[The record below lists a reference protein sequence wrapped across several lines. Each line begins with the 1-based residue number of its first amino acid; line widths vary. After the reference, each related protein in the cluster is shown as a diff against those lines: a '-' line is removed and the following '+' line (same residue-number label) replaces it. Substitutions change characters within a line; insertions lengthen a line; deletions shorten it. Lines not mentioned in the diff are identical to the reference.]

1 MINLNYAI
9 EKININNYSMFD
21 DMVFWREHGKERS
34 PSQISISEHM
44 KNELSKPDLYVYAV
58 KVDGRYVGWIS
69 CVYIAK
75 IGSRWNGHG
84 HIYVDELWVE
94 PSYRGNGFAKALL
107 KKADELKDELN
118 ATGIRLYV
126 NVNNPVAQKLYETCG
141 YVEDGRA
148 IFMEK

>member
-1 MINLNYAI
+1 
-9 EKININNYSMFD
+9 MFMLLRLMA
-21 DMVFWREHGKERS
+21 DMS
-34 PSQISISEHM
+34 
-44 KNELSKPDLYVYAV
+44 
-58 KVDGRYVGWIS
+58 VGFPVS
-69 CVYIAK
+69 T
-75 IGSRWNGHG
+75 SLRWNGHG
-84 HIYVDELWVE
+84 HVYVDELWVE

-126 NVNNPVAQKLYETCG
+126 NVNNPIAQKLYEACG

>member
-1 MINLNYAI
+1 MNYTI
-9 EKININNYSMFD
+9 EKIDENNHSLFD
-21 DMVFWREHGKERS
+21 DMVFWRENGFERE
-34 PSQISISEHM
+34 PSQESVSEQI
-44 KNELSKPDLYVYAV
+44 KKELLNPDLYVYAV

-75 IGSRWNGHG
+75 VGKWKGHG

-94 PSYRGNGFAKALL
+94 PSFRGNGFAKALL
-107 KKADELKDELN
+107 KKADELKDKLE

-126 NVNNPVAQKLYETCG
+126 NVNNSVAQNLYETCG

>member
-1 MINLNYAI
+1 MDYTI
-9 EKININNYSMFD
+9 EKIDENNHSLFD
-21 DMVFWREHGKERS
+21 DMVFWREHGYERE
-34 PSQISISEHM
+34 PSQEPVSNQI
-44 KNELSKPDLYVYAV
+44 KKELLNPDLFVYAV

-75 IGSRWNGHG
+75 VGKWKGHG

-94 PSYRGNGFAKALL
+94 PSFRGNGFAKSLL
-107 KKADELKDELN
+107 KKADELKDKLG

-126 NVNNPVAQKLYETCG
+126 NVNNPVAKNLYEACG

>member
-1 MINLNYAI
+1 MNYTI
-9 EKININNYSMFD
+9 EKIDENNHSLFD
-21 DMVFWREHGKERS
+21 DMVFWRENGFERE
-34 PSQISISEHM
+34 PSQEPVSEQI
-44 KNELSKPDLYVYAV
+44 KKELLNPDLFVYAV

-75 IGSRWNGHG
+75 VGKWKGHG

-94 PSYRGNGFAKALL
+94 PSFRGNGFAKSLL
-107 KKADELKDELN
+107 KKADELKDKLG

-126 NVNNPVAQKLYETCG
+126 NVNNPVAKNLYEACG

>member
-1 MINLNYAI
+1 MNYTI
-9 EKININNYSMFD
+9 EKIDENNHSLFD
-21 DMVFWREHGKERS
+21 DMVFWRENGYERE
-34 PSQISISEHM
+34 PSQEPVSKQI
-44 KNELSKPDLYVYAV
+44 KKELLNPDLYVYAV

-75 IGSRWNGHG
+75 VGKWKGHG

-94 PSYRGNGFAKALL
+94 PSFRGNGFAKSLL
-107 KKADELKDELN
+107 KKADELKDKLG

-126 NVNNPVAQKLYETCG
+126 NVNNPVAKNLYEACG

>member
-1 MINLNYAI
+1 MDYTI
-9 EKININNYSMFD
+9 EKIDANNHSLFD
-21 DMVFWREHGKERS
+21 DMVFWRENGFEREPTQEPVSNQIKKE
-34 PSQISISEHM
+34 
-44 KNELSKPDLYVYAV
+44 LLDPDLFVYAV

-75 IGSRWNGHG
+75 VGKWKGHG

-94 PSYRGNGFAKALL
+94 PSFRGNGFAKALL
-107 KKADELKDELN
+107 RKADELKDKLE

-126 NVNNPVAQKLYETCG
+126 NVNNPVAQNLYETCG

>member
-1 MINLNYAI
+1 MDYTI
-9 EKININNYSMFD
+9 EKIDANNHSLFD
-21 DMVFWREHGKERS
+21 DMVFWRENGYERE
-34 PSQISISEHM
+34 PSQEPVSEQI
-44 KNELSKPDLYVYAV
+44 KKELLNPDLFVYAV

-75 IGSRWNGHG
+75 VGKWKGHG

-94 PSYRGNGFAKALL
+94 PSFRGNGFAKALL
-107 KKADELKDELN
+107 KKADELKDKFE

>member
-1 MINLNYAI
+1 MDYTI
-9 EKININNYSMFD
+9 EKIDANNHSLFD
-21 DMVFWREHGKERS
+21 DMVFWRENGFERE
-34 PSQISISEHM
+34 PSQEPVSEQI
-44 KNELSKPDLYVYAV
+44 KKELLNPDLFVYAV

-75 IGSRWNGHG
+75 VGKWKGRG

-94 PSYRGNGFAKALL
+94 PSFRGNGFAKALL
-107 KKADELKDELN
+107 KKADELKDRFE

-126 NVNNPVAQKLYETCG
+126 NVNNPVAQNLYETCG

>member
-1 MINLNYAI
+1 MDYTI
-9 EKININNYSMFD
+9 EKIDASNHSLFD
-21 DMVFWREHGKERS
+21 DMVFWRENGYERE
-34 PSQISISEHM
+34 PSQEPVSEQI
-44 KNELSKPDLYVYAV
+44 KKELLNPDLFVYAV

-75 IGSRWNGHG
+75 VGKWKGHG

-94 PSYRGNGFAKALL
+94 PSFRGNGFAKALL
-107 KKADELKDELN
+107 KKADELKDKLE

-126 NVNNPVAQKLYETCG
+126 NVNNSVAQNLYETCG

>member
-1 MINLNYAI
+1 MNYTI
-9 EKININNYSMFD
+9 EKIDENNHSLFD
-21 DMVFWREHGKERS
+21 DMVFWRENGFEREPTQEPVSEQIKKELL
-34 PSQISISEHM
+34 
-44 KNELSKPDLYVYAV
+44 NPDLYVYAV

-75 IGSRWNGHG
+75 VGKWKGHG
-84 HIYVDELWVE
+84 HVYVDELWVE
-94 PSYRGNGFAKALL
+94 PSFRGNGFAKALL
-107 KKADELKDELN
+107 KKADELKDKFE

-126 NVNNPVAQKLYETCG
+126 NVNNPVAQNLYEACG

>member
-1 MINLNYAI
+1 MDYTI
-9 EKININNYSMFD
+9 EKIDANNHSFFD
-21 DMVFWREHGKERS
+21 DMVFWRENGYERE
-34 PSQISISEHM
+34 PSQEPVSEQI
-44 KNELSKPDLYVYAV
+44 KKELLNPDLFVYAV

-75 IGSRWNGHG
+75 VGKWKGHG

-94 PSYRGNGFAKALL
+94 PSFRGNGFAKALL
-107 KKADELKDELN
+107 KKADELKDKFE

-126 NVNNPVAQKLYETCG
+126 NVNNPVAQNLYETCG
-141 YVEDGRA
+141 YIEDGRA

>member
-1 MINLNYAI
+1 MDYTI
-9 EKININNYSMFD
+9 EKIDENNHSLFD
-21 DMVFWREHGKERS
+21 NMVFWRENGYERE
-34 PSQISISEHM
+34 PSQESVSEQI
-44 KNELSKPDLYVYAV
+44 KKELLNPDLFVYAV

-75 IGSRWNGHG
+75 VGKWKGHG

-94 PSYRGNGFAKALL
+94 SSFRGNGFAKALL
-107 KKADELKDELN
+107 KKADELKDKLE

-126 NVNNPVAQKLYETCG
+126 KVNNPVAQNLYETCG

>member
-1 MINLNYAI
+1 MDYTI
-9 EKININNYSMFD
+9 EKIDASNHSLFD
-21 DMVFWREHGKERS
+21 DMVFWRENGYEREPTQEPVSEQIKKELL
-34 PSQISISEHM
+34 
-44 KNELSKPDLYVYAV
+44 NPDLYVYAV

-75 IGSRWNGHG
+75 VGKWKGHG

-107 KKADELKDELN
+107 KKADELKDKFN

-126 NVNNPVAQKLYETCG
+126 NVNNPVAQNLYETCG

>member
-1 MINLNYAI
+1 MNYTI
-9 EKININNYSMFD
+9 EKIDENNHSLFD
-21 DMVFWREHGKERS
+21 DMVFWRENGFERE
-34 PSQISISEHM
+34 PSQEPVSEQI
-44 KNELSKPDLYVYAV
+44 KKELLNPDLFVYAV

-75 IGSRWNGHG
+75 VGKWKGHG

-94 PSYRGNGFAKALL
+94 PSFRGNGFAKALL
-107 KKADELKDELN
+107 RKADELKDKLE

-126 NVNNPVAQKLYETCG
+126 NVNNPVAQNLYETCG

>member
-1 MINLNYAI
+1 MDYAI
-9 EKININNYSMFD
+9 EKIDASNHSLFD
-21 DMVFWREHGKERS
+21 DMVFWRENGYERE
-34 PSQISISEHM
+34 PSQEPVPEQI
-44 KNELSKPDLYVYAV
+44 KKELLNPDLFVYAV

-75 IGSRWNGHG
+75 VGKWKGHG

-94 PSYRGNGFAKALL
+94 PSFRGNGFAKALL
-107 KKADELKDELN
+107 KKADELKDKFE

-126 NVNNPVAQKLYETCG
+126 NVNNPVAQNLYETCG
-141 YVEDGRA
+141 YIEDGRA

>member
-1 MINLNYAI
+1 MDYTI
-9 EKININNYSMFD
+9 EKIDASNHSLFD
-21 DMVFWREHGKERS
+21 DMVFWRENGFEREPTQEPVSEQIKKELL
-34 PSQISISEHM
+34 
-44 KNELSKPDLYVYAV
+44 NPDLYVYAV

-75 IGSRWNGHG
+75 VGKWKGHG

-94 PSYRGNGFAKALL
+94 PSFRGNGFAKALL
-107 KKADELKDELN
+107 KKADELKDKLG

-126 NVNNPVAQKLYETCG
+126 NVNNPVAKNLYEACG

>member
-1 MINLNYAI
+1 MNYTI
-9 EKININNYSMFD
+9 EKIDENNHSLFD
-21 DMVFWREHGKERS
+21 DMVFWRENGFERE
-34 PSQISISEHM
+34 PSQEPVSEQI
-44 KNELSKPDLYVYAV
+44 KKELLNPDLFVYAV

-75 IGSRWNGHG
+75 VGKWKGHG

-94 PSYRGNGFAKALL
+94 PSFRGNGFAKALL
-107 KKADELKDELN
+107 KKADELKDKFN

-126 NVNNPVAQKLYETCG
+126 NVNNSVAQNLYEACG

>member
-1 MINLNYAI
+1 MNYTI
-9 EKININNYSMFD
+9 EKIDENNHSLFD
-21 DMVFWREHGKERS
+21 DMVFWREHGYERE
-34 PSQISISEHM
+34 PSQEPVSEQI
-44 KNELSKPDLYVYAV
+44 KKELLNPDLYVYAV

-75 IGSRWNGHG
+75 VGKWKGHG
-84 HIYVDELWVE
+84 HVYVDELWVE

-107 KKADELKDELN
+107 KKADELKDKFN

-126 NVNNPVAQKLYETCG
+126 NVNNPVAQNLYETCG

>member
-1 MINLNYAI
+1 MDYTI
-9 EKININNYSMFD
+9 EKIDASNHSLFD
-21 DMVFWREHGKERS
+21 DMVFWRENGFERE
-34 PSQISISEHM
+34 PSQEPVSEQI
-44 KNELSKPDLYVYAV
+44 KKELLNPDLFVYAV

-75 IGSRWNGHG
+75 VGKWKGYGHV
-84 HIYVDELWVE
+84 YVDELWVE

-107 KKADELKDELN
+107 KKADELKDKFE

-126 NVNNPVAQKLYETCG
+126 NVNNPVAQNLYETCG
-141 YVEDGRA
+141 YVADGQA

>member
-1 MINLNYAI
+1 MDYTI
-9 EKININNYSMFD
+9 EKIDENNHSLFD
-21 DMVFWREHGKERS
+21 DMVFWRENGFERE
-34 PSQISISEHM
+34 PSQESVSEQI
-44 KNELSKPDLYVYAV
+44 KKELLNPDLFVYAV

-75 IGSRWNGHG
+75 VGKWKGHG

-94 PSYRGNGFAKALL
+94 PSFRSNGFAKALL
-107 KKADELKDELN
+107 KKADELKDKLE

-126 NVNNPVAQKLYETCG
+126 NVNNPVAQNLYETCG

>member
-1 MINLNYAI
+1 MNYTI
-9 EKININNYSMFD
+9 EKIDENNHSLFD
-21 DMVFWREHGKERS
+21 NMVFWRENGFERE
-34 PSQISISEHM
+34 PSQESVSEQI
-44 KNELSKPDLYVYAV
+44 KKELLNPDLFVYAV

-75 IGSRWNGHG
+75 VGKWKGHG

-94 PSYRGNGFAKALL
+94 PSFRGNGFAKALL
-107 KKADELKDELN
+107 KKADELKDKFN

-126 NVNNPVAQKLYETCG
+126 NVNNPVAQNLYETCG

>member
-1 MINLNYAI
+1 MDYTI
-9 EKININNYSMFD
+9 EKIDENNHSLFD
-21 DMVFWREHGKERS
+21 DMVFWRENGYERE
-34 PSQISISEHM
+34 PSQESVSEQI
-44 KNELSKPDLYVYAV
+44 KKELLNPDLYVYAV

-75 IGSRWNGHG
+75 VGKWKGHG

-94 PSYRGNGFAKALL
+94 PSFRGNGFAKALL
-107 KKADELKDELN
+107 KKADELKDKLE

-126 NVNNPVAQKLYETCG
+126 NVNNPVAQNLYETCG
-141 YVEDGRA
+141 YIEDGRA

>member
-1 MINLNYAI
+1 MDYTI
-9 EKININNYSMFD
+9 EKIDASNHSLFD
-21 DMVFWREHGKERS
+21 DMVFWRENGYERE
-34 PSQISISEHM
+34 PSQEPVSEQI
-44 KNELSKPDLYVYAV
+44 KKELLNPDLFVYAV

-75 IGSRWNGHG
+75 VGKWKGHG

-94 PSYRGNGFAKALL
+94 PSFRGNGFAKALL
-107 KKADELKDELN
+107 KKADELKNKLD

-126 NVNNPVAQKLYETCG
+126 NVNNPVAKNLYEACG

>member
-1 MINLNYAI
+1 MNYTI
-9 EKININNYSMFD
+9 EKIDENNHSLFD
-21 DMVFWREHGKERS
+21 DMVFWRENGYERE
-34 PSQISISEHM
+34 PSQKPVSEQI
-44 KNELSKPDLYVYAV
+44 KKELLNPDLYVYAV

-75 IGSRWNGHG
+75 VGKWKGHG

-94 PSYRGNGFAKALL
+94 PSFRGNGFAKALL
-107 KKADELKDELN
+107 KKADELKDKLE